1 MAQLTDKSL
10 LDKYYFAHATDG
22 MSFALSYYERE
33 NKSRF
38 FTLIKEYRP
47 NLPSCSK
54 CGPYV
59 FENAASFSLEAIG
72 PIQRELVRLTKEYH
86 KDKPEFGMICSPAL
100 NHYKSCIL
108 VINVLIIAGYSE
120 APAGIDE
127 IKNEAHLPWRRR
139 NEAHPICTPA
149 TKRLYLPATR
159 KFATYTTA
167 SPTPALDQ
175 GEFEEVSDEQLIE
188 IARSVESA
196 DLKPTTDTT
205 TNERLAR
212 TQ

>member
-1 MAQLTDKSL
+1 MAQFTDKSL
-10 LDKYYFAHATDG
+10 LDKQYFAHAADG

-59 FENAASFSLEAIG
+59 FENAAAFSLEAIG
-72 PIQRELVRLTKEYH
+72 PIQRELARLTKEYH
-86 KDKPEFGMICSPAL
+86 KDKPEFGTICSRAL
-100 NHYKSCIL
+100 NHYNACIR
-108 VINVLIIAGYSE
+108 VINVLIIAGYGE

-127 IKNEAHLPWRRR
+127 IKNEVHLPWRRR

-175 GEFEEVSDEQLIE
+175 GEFEEVSDAQLIE
-188 IARSVESA
+188 IARSVEA
-196 DLKPTTDTT
+196 AELKPTTDTT
-205 TNERLAR
+205 ADERLAR